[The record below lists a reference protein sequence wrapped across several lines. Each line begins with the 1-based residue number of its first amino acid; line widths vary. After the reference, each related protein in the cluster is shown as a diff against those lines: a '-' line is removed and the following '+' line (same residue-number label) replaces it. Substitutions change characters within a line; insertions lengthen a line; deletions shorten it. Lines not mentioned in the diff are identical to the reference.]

1 MLLYSIM
8 IKWSYQRLV
17 FYDQIEFNK
26 MGNITL
32 VVISGRVIVVLR
44 LNVGDLMILL
54 VFWFTK

>member
-17 FYDQIEFNK
+17 FYDQIKFNK

>member
-17 FYDQIEFNK
+17 FYDQIKFNK

-44 LNVGDLMILL
+44 LNVGDLLILL

>member
-17 FYDQIEFNK
+17 FYDQIKFNK

-32 VVISGRVIVVLR
+32 VVKSGRVIVVLR

>member
-8 IKWSYQRLV
+8 FKWSYQRLV
-17 FYDQIEFNK
+17 FYDQIKFNK